1 MSALK
6 LISTTALLLTTSALM
21 QTTLAGSSTVP
32 VSSPAV
38 SIKPF
43 PKPHAGD
50 KRLVIRLPAR
60 ANENALLVRVTS
72 GKLGRVDCNNQ
83 AYTGTLET
91 KTLQGWGY
99 NFYVLRTKGEAMST
113 LMACPPNSAR
123 TAFVPVAG
131 AEQTLSYNSRMPLI
145 YYVPKDFN
153 VQYEVFAPQQ
163 QGTAKPE

>member
-6 LISTTALLLTTSALM
+6 LISTTAFLLTTS
-21 QTTLAGSSTVP
+21 TLLPTAMAGSPTVP
-32 VSSPAV
+32 ASNSEV

-60 ANENALLVRVTS
+60 TNENALLVRVTP
-72 GKLGRVDCNNQ
+72 GKLSQVDCNNQ
-83 AYTGTLET
+83 AYAGTLET

-99 NFYVLRTKGEAMST
+99 NFYVLRTQGHAMST
-113 LMACPPNSAR
+113 MMACPPNSLR

-153 VQYEVFAPQQ
+153 IQYEVFVPQQ
-163 QGTAKPE
+163 RGTAKPE

>member
-6 LISTTALLLTTSALM
+6 LISITALLLTTSTLM
-21 QTTLAGSSTVP
+21 QTTMAGSPTVQ
-32 VSSPAV
+32 VSSPEV
-38 SIKPF
+38 SLKPF

-50 KRLVIRLPAR
+50 KRLVIRLPAH
-60 ANENALLVRVTS
+60 ANENALLVRVTP
-72 GKLGRVDCNNQ
+72 GKLSQVDCNNQ
-83 AYTGTLET
+83 AYAGTLET

-99 NFYVLRTKGEAMST
+99 NFYVLRTKGEAVST
-113 LMACPPNSAR
+113 MMACPPNSSR

-163 QGTAKPE
+163 RGTAKPE